1 MEKTTNIRNLA
12 SRIMRHPLMRDIPF
26 ETILDYTLDFIHIVG
41 APSLFEEKTAIL
53 HVDNYRCLLPCDYV
67 SMIQVR
73 TAKNIEIGRA
83 SCRERV

>member
-26 ETILDYTLDFIHIVG
+26 ETILDYTLDFIQIVG

-53 HVDNYRCLLPCDYV
+53 HVDNYYKFL
-67 SMIQVR
+67 
-73 TAKNIEIGRA
+73 
-83 SCRERV
+83 